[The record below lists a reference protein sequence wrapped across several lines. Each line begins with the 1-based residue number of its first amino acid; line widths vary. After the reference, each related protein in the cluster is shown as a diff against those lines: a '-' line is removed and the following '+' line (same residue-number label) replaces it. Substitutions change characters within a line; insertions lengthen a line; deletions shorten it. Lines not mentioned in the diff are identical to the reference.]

1 MRPFGMSSIRKCA
14 VTTPGR
20 ARPRSRH
27 QVTHLWPLRMEAG
40 KFPPLPRKPWAFCSA
55 SETNSAGRA
64 RRWKSEMS
72 PPRSPQASL
81 AQLPMYK
88 TFLESCERLLRI
100 PVDPEPPPGDQA
112 STRIFLAAPNFYRY
126 LLFLWTLGSLGSFVV
141 FCWFSIAPV
150 AGFISM
156 NKSKHPAGY
165 LLLLI
170 PGFFLAAVILFRV
183 FALAVLRLNFEK
195 RWYVVTDRSLRVRE
209 GVFNVREITITFAN
223 IQNISVEQGP
233 VQRALRIADLKVE
246 TAGGGPANPKHPG
259 QNLHTA
265 YFRGIDNAQEVR
277 GLIQ

>member
-1 MRPFGMSSIRKCA
+1 
-14 VTTPGR
+14 
-20 ARPRSRH
+20 
-27 QVTHLWPLRMEAG
+27 
-40 KFPPLPRKPWAFCSA
+40 
-55 SETNSAGRA
+55 
-64 RRWKSEMS
+64 
-72 PPRSPQASL
+72 
-81 AQLPMYK
+81 MYK
-88 TFLESCERLLRI
+88 TFRESCERLLRI

-112 STRIFLAAPNFYRY
+112 STRIFRAAPNFYRY
-126 LLFLWTLGSLGSFVV
+126 LLFLWALGSVGSFVV
-141 FCWFSIAPV
+141 FCWFSIAPIAAFV
-150 AGFISM
+150 SM
-156 NKSKHPAGY
+156 NKSKHPAGF

-195 RWYVVTDRSLRVRE
+195 RWYVVMERSLRVRE
-209 GVFNVREITITFAN
+209 GVFNVREMTITFAN

-277 GLIQ
+277 GLIQDRLKHLKDAGLGDHEDLHPFAPANEQTHYLEALREVLNEATALRASVQDSSLSRS